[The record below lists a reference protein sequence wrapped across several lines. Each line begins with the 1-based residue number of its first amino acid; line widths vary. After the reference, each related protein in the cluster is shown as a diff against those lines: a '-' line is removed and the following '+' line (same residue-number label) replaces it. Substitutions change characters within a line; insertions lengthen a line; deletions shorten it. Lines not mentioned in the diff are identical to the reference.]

1 MYFFVSNL
9 IDIWVDADKFWNEPN
24 VENFEI
30 RLSDNN
36 MGSRDQKKD
45 GSHHGEE
52 CEDDQTESVQD
63 HGSKLPITLSGI
75 RIVIA
80 PNLLCDH
87 SKLFQYES

>member
-1 MYFFVSNL
+1 MGRR
-9 IDIWVDADKFWNEPN
+9 DKEQY
-24 VENFEI
+24 
-30 RLSDNN
+30 
-36 MGSRDQKKD
+36 G
-45 GSHHGEE
+45 GHHGEQG
-52 CEDDQTESVQD
+52 EDDQAQSVQD